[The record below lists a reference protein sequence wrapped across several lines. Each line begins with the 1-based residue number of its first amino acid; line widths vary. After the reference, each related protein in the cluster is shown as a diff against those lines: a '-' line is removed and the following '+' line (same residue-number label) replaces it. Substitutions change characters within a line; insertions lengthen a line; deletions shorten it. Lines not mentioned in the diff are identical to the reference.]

1 MQVVQL
7 LLTLFGKYF
16 AHDCAGSALLHLYST
31 DRENIG
37 LLTLSMCE
45 VGVSRLEET
54 PLAAVHHD
62 LVPERDLPVSS
73 QLIL

>member
-7 LLTLFGKYF
+7 LLTLFGEHF
-16 AHDCAGSALLHLYST
+16 AHNRAGTALLHLYPT
-31 DRENIG
+31 DCENIG

-54 PLAAVHHD
+54 PLAAIHHD
-62 LVPERDLPVSS
+62 LVPERNLPVSAK
-73 QLIL
+73 LIL